1 MQLLRTHHG
10 HLYTCAHS
18 HPHGVSKEDPP
29 LLELVYLSSGPTHM
43 PAKGEGGDKEGA
55 RWSRHNISFARNK

>member
-1 MQLLRTHHG
+1 MQLLHTHHG

-29 LLELVYLSSGPTHM
+29 LLELVYLRSGPTHM

-55 RWSRHNISFARNK
+55 K

>member
-1 MQLLRTHHG
+1 MQLLHTHHG

-29 LLELVYLSSGPTHM
+29 LLELVYLRSGPTHM
-43 PAKGEGGDKEGA
+43 PAKGEEVTRREHDGA
-55 RWSRHNISFARNK
+55 GTNISFARNK